1 MACCTSTTCLRTWQ
15 CHHTLLA
22 AAQENVYPA
31 EYDIP
36 AERGGDPDAG
46 SYQEYDAGPSERGQ
60 PGDWSAEAGTG
71 YRPSYLDSRY
81 DDRPSERSADGERP
95 GRTWISRT
103 DIDSFDDW
111 D

>member
-1 MACCTSTTCLRTWQ
+1 MPPHVAS
-15 CHHTLLA
+15 
-22 AAQENVYPA
+22 QENVYPA

-36 AERGGDPDAG
+36 AERGGDP
-46 SYQEYDAGPSERGQ
+46 EAGPSDRGT
-60 PGDWSAEAGTG
+60 PGDWSSEAGTG

-81 DDRPSERSADGERP
+81 DDRPSERSADSKRS

-103 DIDSFDDW
+103 DIDSFEDW